1 MLDLIGCG
9 PENFR
14 RELHRMCVAAI
25 RIGAD
30 TDATCTVSFA
40 SISINNEEAKTSS
53 NRATFITKSRPGGQA
68 MVPWADAT
76 PRNGMRSTGKERPS
90 FDSAKINRC
99 CAREAQNSFVASSRS
114 FRSSNCALLSTAIP
128 KSISRVA
135 RPGRSP

>member
-53 NRATFITKSRPGGQA
+53 NRATFITKSPAWGPG
-68 MVPWADAT
+68 
-76 PRNGMRSTGKERPS
+76 NGPVGGR
-90 FDSAKINRC
+90 DSAEWNEINRQGEAFIRISEDQSLLC
-99 CAREAQNSFVASSRS
+99 PRGSEFVRRE
-114 FRSSNCALLSTAIP
+114 
-128 KSISRVA
+128 
-135 RPGRSP
+135 